1 MKKEVELRTSLQMAD
16 LELDMTIEEGECWL
30 LITDTSTKEQIRFV
44 CTPVQAGAIWALAIN
59 GDDRKEKRILA
70 LYDIAGPLVAQLP
83 DTLRPIP

>member
-1 MKKEVELRTSLQMAD
+1 MMKEVELLASLQMAD
-16 LELDMTIEEGECWL
+16 LELERTIEEGEGWL
-30 LITDTSTKEQIRFV
+30 SITDTVTKEQIRFV

>member
-1 MKKEVELRTSLQMAD
+1 MKEVDLRASLQMAD
-16 LELDMTIEEGECWL
+16 MELELTLEEGEFWL
-30 LITDTSTKEQIRFV
+30 SIADTLTKEQIRFV
-44 CTPVQAGAIWALAIN
+44 CTPGQAGAIWALAIN